1 MRNYTEYK
9 GFSLI
14 CEKHDESLIGRWV
27 AGDEGRLY
35 LSIVPCKKCLEEAI
49 DKGYEEGVEDR

>member
-14 CEKHDESLIGRWV
+14 CDKHDEPLTGRWV
-27 AGDEGRLY
+27 AGEDGRLY
-35 LSIVPCKKCLEEAI
+35 LSIVSCKKCLQEAE
-49 DKGYEEGVEDR
+49 DKGYTEGVEDR